1 VALTAFRQ
9 QKRTAVL
16 DQAPLRATHVGL
28 LEPRALRDRGEIET
42 PLATRIPLDRIR
54 NIGISAHIDSG
65 KTTLTERILFYTGRI
80 HKIHEVRGK
89 DGVGAKM
96 DSMDLERE
104 KGITIQSAAT
114 YCVWNGSQE
123 QFQPHNIN
131 IIDTPGH
138 VDFTI
143 EVERA
148 LRVLDGAILVLDSG
162 KGVQSQSITV
172 DKQMKRYRVP
182 RIAFVNKM
190 DNPAANYE
198 RVAQMLKEKLGH
210 HPVTIQ
216 VPIGAESSF
225 QGIIDPIV
233 GKAYFFDGADGE
245 IIREAEIPADYV
257 AATAKAREKII
268 HDVADVDDILGEKF
282 INEEPISVD
291 DLRAAIRRAT
301 LALKMTPVMCGS
313 AIKNKG
319 VQLLLDGVVHYLP
332 NPTEV
337 LNEAHDQSNA
347 EAKVKVESDPSK
359 PFVGLAFK
367 LQQDKYGQ
375 LTYFRVYQGTVAA
388 GDTIYNVSNESRK
401 VRVPRMFRM
410 HSEDREEIPSAEAGD
425 IVAFYG
431 VEASSGE
438 TFTDGKVNW
447 TLTSMHVP
455 AAVISLAVAPKERST
470 EVNFSKALNR
480 FTKEDPTFRVHQ
492 DEESQQTIISGMGEL
507 HLDIYMERMRR
518 EYACEVVAGK
528 PQVAYRET
536 ITRRAEINY
545 THKKQT
551 GGSGQYAKLMGYI
564 EPLPADAVETY
575 EFVDDVTG
583 GAIPREFIPACDKGF
598 KDSVRKG
605 TRIGFPIVGIR
616 CAVTDGA
623 AHAVDSSEMAFKT
636 AAIMGFREA
645 YANAAPSILEPLMKV
660 EIDVPPEFQGAVV
673 GQVNQRRG
681 VILETVGG
689 DTVSITCEVPLNSMF
704 GYSTDLR
711 SATQGKGTF
720 TMEFAR
726 YSVVPKQEQE
736 EMTKKYREKLAAE
749 AAKK

>member
-1 VALTAFRQ
+1 MAA
-9 QKRTAVL
+9 
-16 DQAPLRATHVGL
+16 
-28 LEPRALRDRGEIET
+28 
-42 PLATRIPLDRIR
+42 RIPLERIR

-114 YCVWNGSQE
+114 YSVWNGSQK
-123 QFQPHNIN
+123 QFPEINVN

-172 DKQMKRYRVP
+172 DKQMKRYHVP

-190 DNPAANYE
+190 DNPGANYE
-198 RVAQMLKEKLGH
+198 RVADMLKEKLQH
-210 HPVTIQ
+210 HPVKIQ
-216 VPIGAESSF
+216 VPMGAEQDF
-225 QGIIDPIV
+225 KGIIDPIV
-233 GKAYFFDGADGE
+233 GKAYYFDGQDGE
-245 IIREAEIPADYV
+245 KIREEDVPAEYADI
-257 AATAKAREKII
+257 TKSAREKII
-268 HDVADVDDILGEKF
+268 SDVADVDDELAEKF
-282 INEEPISVD
+282 LSEEPISVD
-291 DLRAAIRRAT
+291 ELRAAIRRAT

-332 NPTEV
+332 NPKEV
-337 LNEAHDQSNA
+337 LNEGHDQSNN
-347 EAKVKVESDPSK
+347 EAKLVIESDSTK

-375 LTYFRVYQGTVAA
+375 LTYFRVYQGTVSA
-388 GDTIYNVSNESRK
+388 GDTIFNISNENRK

-438 TFTDGKVNW
+438 TFTDGKVAV
-447 TLTSMHVP
+447 TMTSMHVP
-455 AAVISLAVAPKERST
+455 AAVISLAIAPKDRST

-507 HLDIYMERMRR
+507 HLDIYMERMKR
-518 EYACEVVAGK
+518 EYNCEVIAGK
-528 PQVAYRET
+528 PQVAYRES
-536 ITRRAEINY
+536 ITKRAEMNY

-551 GGSGQYAKLMGYI
+551 GGSGQYAKIMGYI
-564 EPLPADAVETY
+564 EPLPADAVESY

-583 GAIPREFIPACDKGF
+583 GSIPREFISSCDKGF
-598 KDSVRKG
+598 RDGVKKG
-605 TRIGFPIVGIR
+605 TMIGFPVVGIR
-616 CAVTDGA
+616 CAVNDGA
-623 AHAVDSSEMAFKT
+623 SHAVDSSEMAFKT
-636 AAIMGFREA
+636 AALMGFREA
-645 YANAAPSILEPLMKV
+645 YAKAGPTILEPIMKV
-660 EIDVPPEFQGAVV
+660 EIDAPTEFQGAVV

-681 VILETVGG
+681 VILETIAG
-689 DTVSITCEVPLNSMF
+689 DSVNVVCEVPLNAMF

-726 YSVVPKQEQE
+726 YAIMPKNEQE

-749 AAKK
+749 AKK